1 MKHKLIFMIITFLMI
16 MSLAGCGAPTASE
29 NTGQETTELMIFAAA
44 SMTETLTEIGE
55 IYVEENE
62 AVKVSF
68 NFDSSGTLKTQI
80 EEGALC
86 DVFISAGQ
94 KQMDQL
100 DIAAGA
106 DKNPDGLDCVLQGSR
121 IDLLENKVVLA
132 VPEENPAGIRT
143 FQDLKNALEN
153 GSILLSMGNA
163 DVPVGQYAQKILTW
177 LGLDEAA
184 LASAG
189 AITYGSNVKEI
200 VTHIQ
205 ESVVDCG
212 IVYATDATAANLT
225 VADTATAEMCGRVVY
240 PAAVMNTS
248 SNKDAALAFLDFLRS
263 EAASAVFRSA
273 GFTPIL

>member
-1 MKHKLIFMIITFLMI
+1 MKHKLIFLLIA
-16 MSLAGCGAPTASE
+16 SLLILSLVGCGTTPTPE
-29 NTGQETTELMIFAAA
+29 DTDGEPTKLMIFAAA

-55 IYVEENE
+55 IYMEENE

-94 KQMDQL
+94 KQMDGL
-100 DIAAGA
+100 DVAAGSE
-106 DKNPDGLDCVLQGSR
+106 KNPDGLDHVLQDSR

-132 VPEENPAGIRT
+132 VPDDDPADIHT
-143 FQDLKNALEN
+143 FQDMKNALEN
-153 GSILLSMGNA
+153 GNVLLSMGNA

-177 LGLDEAA
+177 LELDEAA
-184 LASAG
+184 LAAAG
-189 AITYGSNVKEI
+189 TITYGSNVKEI
-200 VTHIQ
+200 VTHIH

>member
-106 DKNPDGLDCVLQGSR
+106 DKNPDGLDHVLQNSR
-121 IDLLENKVVLA
+121 IDLLENKVVLS
-132 VPEENPAGIRT
+132 VPDNNPADIHT
-143 FQDLKNALEN
+143 FQDMKNALEN

-212 IVYATDATAANLT
+212 IVYATDATAANLI

>member
-106 DKNPDGLDCVLQGSR
+106 DKNPDGLDHVLQNCR
-121 IDLLENKVVLA
+121 IDLLENKVVLS
-132 VPEENPAGIRT
+132 VPDNNPADIHT
-143 FQDLKNALEN
+143 FQDMKNALEN

-212 IVYATDATAANLT
+212 IVYATDATAANLI

>member
-55 IYVEENE
+55 IYMEENE

-94 KQMDQL
+94 KQMDGL
-100 DIAAGA
+100 DVAAGSE
-106 DKNPDGLDCVLQGSR
+106 KNPDGLDHVLQNSR

-132 VPEENPAGIRT
+132 VPDDDPADIHT
-143 FQDLKNALEN
+143 FQDMKNALEN

-212 IVYATDATAANLT
+212 IVYATDAAAANLI

>member
-1 MKHKLIFMIITFLMI
+1 MKQRLIALLIA
-16 MSLAGCGAPTASE
+16 SLLALGFAGCGAPSAPE
-29 NTGQETTELMIFAAA
+29 NTSDETTELMIFAAA

-55 IYVEENE
+55 IYMEENE
-62 AVKVSF
+62 AVRLSF

-86 DVFISAGQ
+86 DIFISAGQ
-94 KQMDQL
+94 KQMDQM
-100 DIAAGA
+100 DNAAGSE
-106 DKNPDGLDCVLQGSR
+106 KNPDGLDCVLQGSR

-132 VPEENPAGIRT
+132 VPKNNPAGILT
-143 FQDLKNALEN
+143 FQDLKNALES

-163 DVPVGQYAQKILTW
+163 DVPVGQYAQKILIW

-189 AITYGSNVKEI
+189 TITYGSNVKEI

-212 IVYATDATAANLT
+212 IVYATDAAASDLAL
-225 VADTATAEMCGRVVY
+225 ADTATAEMCGRVVY
-240 PAAVMNTS
+240 PAAVMNTT
-248 SNKDAALAFLDFLRS
+248 SNEGAARAFLDFLRS
-263 EAASAVFRSA
+263 EAASAVFRSV
-273 GFTPIL
+273 GFMPVL

>member
-94 KQMDQL
+94 KQMDGL
-100 DIAAGA
+100 DVAAGSE
-106 DKNPDGLDCVLQGSR
+106 KNPDRLDHVLQDSR

-132 VPEENPAGIRT
+132 VPDDDPADIHT
-143 FQDLKNALEN
+143 FQDMKNALEN
-153 GSILLSMGNA
+153 GNVLLSMGNA

-177 LGLDEAA
+177 LELDEAA
-184 LASAG
+184 LAAAG
-189 AITYGSNVKEI
+189 TITYGSNVKEI
-200 VTHIQ
+200 VTHIH